1 MINDDADAIAASPEP
16 HGSVDGTA
24 GARRSLRRGAVAWIG
39 RHGRTARVAALIAVA
54 AVIGAAY
61 AVGGPPTGGGQ
72 AAAALGGI
80 SADRVTVQG
89 AGGDQ
94 VSKGAPGAVTAAAAT
109 AGAAPAAANNGPQA
123 DDQTSA
129 AAESSQIIKT
139 GELSLEVSDIDRA
152 VGQAQA
158 AVAGLGG
165 SVDSSNQSGT
175 GDEAT
180 ASIVFRVPAA
190 RWDEA
195 LATLRKIGSKVLLLQ
210 TSAVDVTAQAVDLD
224 ARIANLEA
232 TEAALQAIMAR
243 ATAIADVIAVE
254 NQLSQTQGQIEQ
266 LKAERDHLKNQAA
279 MSTLT
284 VDFQL
289 PGKTVTTMAAQGWTL
304 GQQIDEAGAAL
315 VRIGQG
321 LATIVVWVFVVV
333 LPLAIAGLA
342 LLGIAALGRRVL
354 GRGRRRNS
362 VAGA

>member
-1 MINDDADAIAASPEP
+1 
-16 HGSVDGTA
+16 V
-24 GARRSLRRGAVAWIG
+24 
-39 RHGRTARVAALIAVA
+39 ALIAAA

-80 SADRVTVQG
+80 SADRVTAQG

-94 VSKGAPGAVTAAAAT
+94 TGKVVPGFVPVAAAT
-109 AGAAPAAANNGPQA
+109 AAPAAPAAPAAANDGTQTNG
-123 DDQTSA
+123 QTSA
-129 AAESSQIIKT
+129 AAAAESTQIIKT

-165 SVDSSNQSGT
+165 TVDSSNQSGT
-175 GDEAT
+175 GDQAT

-195 LATLRKIGSKVLLLQ
+195 LSTLRKIGSKVLLLQ

-266 LKAERDHLKNQAA
+266 LKAERDHLKHQAA

-289 PGKTVTTMAAQGWTL
+289 PAKTVTTLATQGWAL

-321 LATIVVWVFVVV
+321 MATIVVWVLVVV
-333 LPLAIAGLA
+333 LPLAVAGLA
-342 LLGIAALGRRVL
+342 LFGIAALGRRVL
-354 GRGRRRNS
+354 GRGRRRNAA
-362 VAGA
+362 AGA

>member
-1 MINDDADAIAASPEP
+1 MTNDDADSTAASAEP
-16 HGSVDGTA
+16 QGSVDGSG
-24 GARRSLRRGAVAWIG
+24 GARRSLGRRATAWLG
-39 RHGRTARVAALIAVA
+39 RHGRTARVLALIAVV

-61 AVGGPPTGGGQ
+61 AVGGAPGD
-72 AAAALGGI
+72 AAALT
-80 SADRVTVQG
+80 SAGQPAERLSAQG

-94 VSKGAPGAVTAAAAT
+94 TGNVAPGMVPAPAATAAAA
-109 AGAAPAAANNGPQA
+109 PAVPNDGTQA
-123 DDQTSA
+123 SVQKQVSA
-129 AAESSQIIKT
+129 AADSSQIIKT
-139 GELSLEVSDIDRA
+139 GQLNLEVSDIDRA

-165 SVDSSNQSGT
+165 SVDSSSQSGT
-175 GDEAT
+175 GDDAT

-190 RWDEA
+190 KWDEA

-254 NQLSQTQGQIEQ
+254 NQLSQTQGQIEE
-266 LKAERDHLKNQAA
+266 LKAQRDHLKNQAA

-284 VDFQL
+284 VVFQL
-289 PGKTVTTMAAQGWTL
+289 PSKTVTAQATQGWTL
-304 GQQIDEAGAAL
+304 GHQIDEAGAAL

-321 LATIVVWVFVVV
+321 LVTIAIWVLVVV
-333 LPLAIAGLA
+333 LPLAVAGLV
-342 LLGIAALGRRVL
+342 LFGIAALGRRVL
-354 GRGRRRNS
+354 GRGHRRDAAS
-362 VAGA
+362 GA